1 MISYPA
7 NDKIDVD
14 ASGSG
19 EETPPVVQTV
29 RLEKTFL
36 LGSNA
41 VAALR
46 GVNLSVTEGEWVA
59 IMGPSGCGKTTL
71 LNMLG
76 LLDQPSAGSVL
87 IDGQPTS
94 QLSENRQADLRRD
107 RLGYVFQFYSLVPML
122 TALENVMVPLQIA
135 GRSGGAAKRRAEEL
149 LEQMGVLD
157 RAGHLPSEMSGGQQ
171 QRVAIARA
179 LANEPRLVLLDEPTG
194 DLDQES
200 SGEMLNLLQGLN
212 RDRQVT
218 LVMVTHDL
226 SVARS
231 AGRVIHMLDGRVI
244 AEETRQSDGSYAPT
258 GASDRVTSDHPS
270 VNQSDRKSVV

>member
-1 MISYPA
+1 MISNPQ

-14 ASGSG
+14 PSGL
-19 EETPPVVQTV
+19 EKETPPVVQTV

-36 LGSNA
+36 LGTNA

-46 GVNLSVTEGEWVA
+46 GVDLSVADGEWLA

-87 IDGQPTS
+87 IDGKLTS
-94 QLSENRQADLRRD
+94 QYSENRQADLRRD
-107 RLGYVFQFYSLVPML
+107 RLGFVFQFYSLVPML
-122 TALENVMVPLQIA
+122 TALENVMVPLQLA
-135 GRSGGAAKRRAEEL
+135 GRSGQARQRAESL

-194 DLDQES
+194 DLDQRS
-200 SGEMLNLLQGLN
+200 SGEILNLLQGLN

-218 LVMVTHDL
+218 FVMVTHDL
-226 SVARS
+226 NVAHS
-231 AGRVIHMLDGRVI
+231 ADRVIHMLDGRVVR
-244 AEETRQSDGSYAPT
+244 EEVRQANGEFVPT
-258 GASDRVTSDHPS
+258 EEVGQD
-270 VNQSDRKSVV
+270 